1 MRDLEVPCR
10 SSESETVD
18 KNDGDL
24 CVIGSIK
31 VVMNT
36 IGYAGFT
43 EKNERDRR
51 ASF

>member
-1 MRDLEVPCR
+1 MRDLEMPCGCG
-10 SSESETVD
+10 ESKTVD

-24 CVIGSIK
+24 CVIRSIEI
-31 VVMNT
+31 VMNT

-43 EKNERDRR
+43 EKNERERR